1 MNITTINVIA
11 IITAMVIAATSII
24 MTTLPAAAQ
33 QSTINIIKDGTT
45 LMSYLVPH
53 PVLAAL
59 IQLIE
64 LLEKEVP

>member
-1 MNITTINVIA
+1 
-11 IITAMVIAATSII
+11 MVIAATSII

-53 PVLAAL
+53 PELAAL
-59 IQLIE
+59 IKLIE